1 MTVILAGFSTMGIT
15 CGKTLP
21 AACCFTWNILYVLY
35 TGSGK
40 CEQLLPNVSREI
52 LSAIWG
58 RCGTGKAHSPRAVLP
73 EQTGIGIRPIC
84 FTWNNWESKHD
95 NTKLGV
101 NVRSKVK
108 KHCGGTKLSAGT
120 GQGNFIKN
128 IEELSVCGKP
138 YRYFD
143 RRVNC
148 FTWNNK
154 LIHRLSTMW
163 ITNERLFVWRL
174 SKLSVFGIF
183 LLQIQPSF

>member
-1 MTVILAGFSTMGIT
+1 MRPPLSANLKYRANPWTGDDRNT
-15 CGKTLP
+15 CRVFNNGHNLWKNISS
-21 AACCFTWNILYVLY
+21 AWCFTWNILYVLY

-58 RCGTGKAHSPRAVLP
+58 RCGTGKTHSPRTVLP

-120 GQGNFIKN
+120 GQGSFIKEVPN
-128 IEELSVCGKP
+128 SFRCAVKLC
-138 YRYFD
+138 RCFD
-143 RRVNC
+143 RACQMFHVKQKTYPQA
-148 FTWNNK
+148 FNNVD
-154 LIHRLSTMW
+154 
-163 ITNERLFVWRL
+163 N
-174 SKLSVFGIF
+174 
-183 LLQIQPSF
+183 